1 MSKREGGRWIPQRKR
16 RGEERAEEGS
26 REMEERYRRTREKG
40 KDINMVENMMVFYTR
55 KTKDLNL
62 VNRLN

>member
-1 MSKREGGRWIPQRKR
+1 MSKREGGRRIPQRKR